1 MNGEDGSMMMPKALR
16 TSVKRFGGLR
26 KRVRLTLSS
35 GSTTIRPNDILRIR
49 LPDRS
54 LVDLT
59 TFGFNGI
66 VKCDGTGAG
75 VCGAHTLVRR
85 FGLTVGGVN
94 VNYANNYWNHT
105 AHAMNVASQGLAWDE
120 GNSTSGSNP
129 RDIDVSG
136 NYIESNYWPLTPM
149 TAGMLY
155 TGATGSVEVD
165 IAFDGVG
172 PIITQKS
179 GTVATTWTL
188 ENVFA
193 YVDVIQLEDDTY
205 LRSIMG
211 ALERGAVYEKS
222 VQLATS
228 VLQQN
233 TASNSFN
240 ISTKCLDK
248 VLVAPKA
255 DAYAT
260 PVAQGANQVYNTYLD
275 YPVGETYPAENYG
288 VYVRIGEEN
297 FPSYSFG
304 NFYAE
309 LANITRN
316 NWAGSSYNF
325 NKLFLT
331 ADASGAILTDV
342 PLYNAKES
350 YCSQHG
356 VVLIPVSAFDEYGR
370 EGGIDLSSGNSVI
383 TVNTQ
388 GAQLL
393 TRKLLLAG
401 IHKSKIMCKA
411 GMVVALQ
418 L

>member
-1 MNGEDGSMMMPKALR
+1 M
-16 TSVKRFGGLR
+16 R

-35 GSTTIRPNDILRIR
+35 GSTTVQANDILRIR

-54 LVDLT
+54 LVDLS

-66 VKCDGTGAG
+66 LTCDGSGAG
-75 VCGAHTLVRR
+75 VCGGHTLVRR

-94 VNYANNYWNHT
+94 VNYANNYYNHT

-120 GNSTSGSNP
+120 SNSTSGSNP
-129 RDIDVSG
+129 RDIVKTG
-136 NYIESNYWPLTPM
+136 EHIECNYWPLTPM

-155 TGATGSVEVD
+155 TGATGACEVD
-165 IAFDGVG
+165 IAFDGVA
-172 PIITQKS
+172 PIITEKS
-179 GTVATTWTL
+179 GVVATSWSIANL
-188 ENVFA
+188 FA
-193 YVDVIQLEDDTY
+193 YIDVIQLEDDTY
-205 LRSIMG
+205 LRSIVG
-211 ALERGAVYEKS
+211 ALERGATYEKS
-222 VQLATS
+222 LQLATA

-233 TASNSFN
+233 TASNTFN

-260 PVAQGANQVYNTYLD
+260 PAAQAANQVYNTYLD
-275 YPVGETYPAENYG
+275 YPVGAAYPAANYG

-304 NFYAE
+304 QNWGE

-316 NWAGSSYNF
+316 NWPSSSYNY

-331 ADASGAILTDV
+331 ADASGANLTDV

-350 YCSQHG
+350 YASQHG
-356 VVLIPVSAFDEYGR
+356 VVLIPVSAFDEHGV

-388 GAQLL
+388 GANLL

-401 IHKSKIMCKA
+401 IHKSKLMAKS

-418 L
+418 Q